1 MRKWKNSNRINSDR
15 VPFFEN
21 VVSLYTLVEI
31 LWCQYRS
38 YNIDCHGGGGWIRR
52 SRLLVYKI

>member
-38 YNIDCHGGGGWIRR
+38 YNIDCHGGGG
-52 SRLLVYKI
+52 VDKA